1 MWLRQT
7 RVVVVVGTVAIA
19 HMTWAPLRRKL
30 TCTDSDEADERW
42 LPGAV
47 PYPPGLTQLQSWDSL
62 TTSAL
67 TGGGCPFSRRAVS
80 SKELPL

>member
-47 PYPPGLTQLQSWDSL
+47 PYPPGLTQLQSLNSCRDNILSL
-62 TTSAL
+62 TRGTRL
-67 TGGGCPFSRRAVS
+67 QRR
-80 SKELPL
+80 L